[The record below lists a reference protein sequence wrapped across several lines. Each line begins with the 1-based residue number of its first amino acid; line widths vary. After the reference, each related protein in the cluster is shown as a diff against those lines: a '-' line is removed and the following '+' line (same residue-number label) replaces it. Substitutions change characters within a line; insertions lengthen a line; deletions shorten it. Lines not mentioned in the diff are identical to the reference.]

1 MARHDDRERVAREG
15 SPDIAGRLRAA
26 DRASDL
32 AVAAGRSGLDLASG
46 GIDGAPEGVD
56 SAIVERDVP
65 QIPGLAG
72 LVFVALSIH
81 LKEVL
86 AHPLLKPR
94 AVIALTV
101 LTTQIV
107 IAAIVLTP
115 QTSTWM
121 GSEIFILNAS
131 FLVVDLLNRR
141 SFSISSASLLTL
153 AIRFLYIYSAISL
166 FLGVG
171 GGFYVLDFVI
181 VITLG
186 RTMLSAWTLLTAL
199 E

>member
-1 MARHDDRERVAREG
+1 MNTPGAAMVARAMLRLMP
-15 SPDIAGRLRAA
+15 SPYDPAA
-26 DRASDL
+26 WQNFYVMMGGAN
-32 AVAAGRSGLDLASG
+32 AA
-46 GIDGAPEGVD
+46 
-56 SAIVERDVP
+56 
-65 QIPGLAG
+65 LAG

-121 GSEIFILNAS
+121 GIEIFILNAS
-131 FLVVDLLNRR
+131 FLAVDLRNRR
-141 SFSISSASLLTL
+141 SFSISAASLLTL

-166 FLGVG
+166 LLGVG

-186 RTMLSAWTLLTAL
+186 RTMISAWTLLTAL